1 MSWLSMLSNTLID
14 LEQERCDAFDLETL
28 RTQLISQPLL
38 DGTDN
43 PIHVPGDSDG
53 LVLRDL
59 ILTQPK
65 LANATKKPID
75 PEAWVAVN
83 RHFRAITCSS

>member
-1 MSWLSMLSNTLID
+1 M
-14 LEQERCDAFDLETL
+14 
-28 RTQLISQPLL
+28 
-38 DGTDN
+38 
-43 PIHVPGDSDG
+43 V
-53 LVLRDL
+53 
-59 ILTQPK
+59 K